1 MAWMPTQDQIT
12 EALRRVIDPELRKDI
27 VSLGMVRSVEQ
38 PAEGQIVVVVSLTTP
53 GCPIRSHFQKAVTE
67 TVGSLEGVRRV
78 GVGFDVLTPDEKQV
92 LQQRLGRPGGLPEG
106 ALAAVKNVICVGSG
120 KGGVGKST
128 VTANLA
134 AALHAEG
141 RQAAALDADVW
152 GYSIPRMLGVHGRPL
167 VSAQRKIVPL
177 EVHGG
182 VRVISIEFFLS
193 ERDQAITWRGPML
206 HKAVRQFLEDVEWG
220 ELDYLLIDLPPGTG
234 DVSMTLAQ
242 LLPQALFVIVT
253 TPQPAA
259 QNVAKRAAETALRFD
274 LEIAGVVEN
283 MSGFTTPDGQRFTIF
298 GEGGGQLLADE
309 LDVPLLGKI
318 PLQEEL
324 RVCADEGRPLVLE
337 DPDAPAAQALF
348 HTARGL
354 IAATPQELATMQ
366 APSGPPVPEVT
377 GTALPMAP

>member
-1 MAWMPTQDQIT
+1 
-12 EALRRVIDPELRKDI
+12 
-27 VSLGMVRSVEQ
+27 
-38 PAEGQIVVVVSLTTP
+38 
-53 GCPIRSHFQKAVTE
+53 
-67 TVGSLEGVRRV
+67 
-78 GVGFDVLTPDEKQV
+78 
-92 LQQRLGRPGGLPEG
+92 
-106 ALAAVKNVICVGSG
+106 VKNIVCVGSG

-134 AALHAEG
+134 AAFQAEG
-141 RQAAALDADVW
+141 KSAAALDADVW
-152 GYSIPRMLGVHGRPL
+152 GYSIPRMLGVHGRPM
-167 VSAQRKIVPL
+167 VSGERKIIPL

-182 VRVISIEFFLS
+182 LRVISIEFFLS

-206 HKAVRQFLEDVEWG
+206 HKAIRQFLEDVDWG

-242 LLPQALFVIVT
+242 LLPQARFLIVT

-283 MSGFTTPDGQRFTIF
+283 MSGFTTPAGERLTIF

-324 RVCADEGRPLVLE
+324 RICADEGRPLVLE
-337 DPDAPAAQALF
+337 DPDAPAAQALQ
-348 HTARGL
+348 HLARGL
-354 IAATPQELATMQ
+354 IAVTPQELATMQ
-366 APSGPPVPEVT
+366 EPSGPPLPQVT
-377 GTALPMAP
+377 GTPLPMSP